1 MQSQVRF
8 NRVPAKV
15 PEKFLREG
23 PREGCGNL
31 NKHYVLIKIAEK
43 FSTGSLGFAGSGEG
57 CREGPREGFG
67 NLWCRARSVSNRFN
81 RVSSAWLCGTLQKD
95 L

>member
-1 MQSQVRF
+1 MLQRQVRFNRVLEKVVQSQVRF
-8 NRVPAKV
+8 NRVPQGSGEGSGEVLKKPWCKAK
-15 PEKFLREG
+15 
-23 PREGCGNL
+23 
-31 NKHYVLIKIAEK
+31 
-43 FSTGSLGFAGSGEG
+43 SSLTGSGEG

-81 RVSSAWLCGTLQKD
+81 RVFSTWLCSTLQKD